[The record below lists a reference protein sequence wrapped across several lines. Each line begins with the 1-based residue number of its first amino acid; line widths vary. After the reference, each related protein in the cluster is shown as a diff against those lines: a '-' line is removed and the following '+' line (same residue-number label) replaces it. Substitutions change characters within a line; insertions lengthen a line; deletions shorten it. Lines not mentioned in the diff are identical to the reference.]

1 MSKTS
6 DKEDEK
12 YTTVGTIKTVVLTK
26 GAPAFTLEPLS
37 AYRFQTKDDDE
48 KSWKMI
54 FKNESTTSVLKLVE
68 QDLKFKVK
76 ECLSCA
82 LVVLKQNKTRIEV
95 SIAKDPSK
103 VGNDPVDA
111 TINIK

>member
-1 MSKTS
+1 MSK
-6 DKEDEK
+6 
-12 YTTVGTIKTVVLTK
+12 YITVGTIKTIDLTNQT
-26 GAPAFTLEPLS
+26 FTIDPIS
-37 AYRFQTKDDDE
+37 AYRFQAKPDDP

-54 FKNESTTSVLKLVE
+54 FKNESKTSDLKLGE
-68 QDLKFKVK
+68 QGLKFRVK

-82 LVVLKQNKTRIEV
+82 LVVLKQNKTQIEV